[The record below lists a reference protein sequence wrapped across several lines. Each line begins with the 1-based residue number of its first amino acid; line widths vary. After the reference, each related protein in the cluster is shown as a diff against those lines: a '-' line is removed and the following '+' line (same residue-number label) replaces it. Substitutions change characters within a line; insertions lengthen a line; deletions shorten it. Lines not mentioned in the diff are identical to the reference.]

1 MVNGRMDAPGRSL
14 ARYALVVP
22 MEGMA
27 GRQRLTPALSCSCP
41 GDVLRPVHFSNWK
54 SQLSEVC
61 ISQSSQN
68 STKFKYPSVLGAQRP
83 FPTDLLPQASSARRK
98 MGQIQI

>member
-1 MVNGRMDAPGRSL
+1 MVNCRLDTPGRSL

-22 MEGMA
+22 VEGMA
-27 GRQRLTPALSCSCP
+27 GRQCPTPTLSCSCP
-41 GDVLRPVHFSNWK
+41 GDVLGLVHFSNWK
-54 SQLSEVC
+54 SQFSEVC

-68 STKFKYPSVLGAQRP
+68 STKFKYPSVLGARRP
-83 FPTDLLPQASSARRK
+83 FPTDLLTQASSARRK